1 MRSAYKEIWG
11 FLEQGDYQT
20 ILLVSF
26 PEIISEIKQKFPAI
40 RIYTTEKELV
50 TEKNQFLKGK
60 KINQDLDVI
69 KDLTANSFDCIIVGY
84 ILEEV
89 ETPVAFVKR
98 LLPYLKIDGD
108 FLASFN
114 SRHYRTKECVSFRH
128 IDGLNQVMQTKMHN
142 GRKVFSLSEIAGLF
156 EKAKCKEIKVFSLEE
171 ELPPVCGNT
180 HQKILKWGI
189 CANKVNKMVLFL
201 RKSFT
206 KEIREAMVFFLRRIE
221 NEIFLE
227 KSCLNLCN
235 LCNNWKVSN
244 SYLIKMIANTMIS
257 PDKVIALYAV
267 YLYEVGEHILSIDL
281 LWKGYDIYQK
291 SENILVVLI
300 TLLNVEKR
308 WPELI
313 PILQQ
318 YQGNDTT
325 ILQLQEQIKEFM

>member
-1 MRSAYKEIWG
+1 LRSAYKEIWG

-26 PEIISEIKQKFPAI
+26 SEIIPEIKQKFPAI
-40 RIYTTEKELV
+40 RIYTTEKDWV
-50 TEKNQFLKGK
+50 TETRSVLTGWEVNQGLG
-60 KINQDLDVI
+60 VI
-69 KDLTANSFDCIIVGY
+69 KDLAVNSFDCIIVGY
-84 ILEEV
+84 ILEEI
-89 ETPVAFVKR
+89 ENPLIFIKR
-98 LLPYLKIDGD
+98 LLSYLKIDGD

-114 SRHYRTKECVSFRH
+114 SSQARGKEGSSFRH
-128 IDGLNQVMQTKMHN
+128 IDGLNQVMQPKIHN
-142 GRKVFSLSEIAGLF
+142 GRKVFSLPEIAGLF

-189 CANKVNKMVLFL
+189 CANKVNKMALFL

-206 KEIREAMVFFLRRIE
+206 EEIREAMVFFLRRIE
-221 NEIFLE
+221 NEIFFE
-227 KSCLNLCN
+227 ESCLNLYN
-235 LCNNWKVSN
+235 LYNKWKVSN

-257 PDKVIALYAV
+257 PDKVIALYAG

-291 SENILVVLI
+291 SENILGVLI

-308 WPELI
+308 WAELI

-318 YQGNDTT
+318 YQGNDTI